1 MIRGS
6 TRPFEE
12 SGKGPPKGN
21 DPMKVMTILGTR
33 PEIIRLSL
41 IIGRLDSL
49 CQHVLVHTG
58 QNYDPRLSDVFF
70 EEMGIRRPDHYL
82 GAGGETLGEQVGE
95 ILLECEKVL
104 GQERPDRLLVLGDT
118 NSALSAFIAKRMGVP
133 VYHMEA
139 GNRCYDDRVPE
150 EVNRRVIDH
159 SSDVLMPYT
168 ERSRQNLLA
177 EGILG
182 ERIYVV
188 GNPISE
194 VIRHFAAQIDSAP
207 GPSRLGIP
215 AAGYFLATIHRA
227 ENVDNEE
234 RLRAIVQAMR
244 DVHRDTGLAGIVSLH
259 PHTRRRL
266 GEMGILLEG
275 DGLAAHAPFGFF
287 DFVALERGARF
298 LLTDSGT
305 VQEEAAILGIP
316 SVTLRDTTERPETV
330 ECGSNILSGVE
341 PESVVRCVR
350 VALANQGKWKAP
362 QEYLTENVSDTVLG
376 VVLSYSGSEHGGQ
389 AGRRGGA

>member
-1 MIRGS
+1 
-6 TRPFEE
+6 
-12 SGKGPPKGN
+12 
-21 DPMKVMTILGTR
+21 MKVMTILGTR

-41 IIGRLDSL
+41 IIAKLDAL

-159 SSDVLMPYT
+159 SSDILMPYT

-194 VIRHFAAQIDSAP
+194 VIRQFAKQIEEAPGAAQM
-207 GPSRLGIP
+207 GLQRG
-215 AAGYFLATIHRA
+215 GYFLATIHRA

-234 RLRAIVQAMR
+234 RLRLIVEALREVRR
-244 DVHRDTGLAGIVSLH
+244 DINLPGVVSLH
-259 PHTRRRL
+259 PHTRHRL
-266 GEMGILLEG
+266 EDLGLSLDS
-275 DGLAAHAPFGFF
+275 DGL
-287 DFVALERGARF
+287 
-298 LLTDSGT
+298 T
-305 VQEEAAILGIP
+305 VH
-316 SVTLRDTTERPETV
+316 
-330 ECGSNILSGVE
+330 E
-341 PESVVRCVR
+341 P
-350 VALANQGKWKAP
+350 
-362 QEYLTENVSDTVLG
+362 
-376 VVLSYSGSEHGGQ
+376 
-389 AGRRGGA
+389 